1 MQHYPPSNGTAVIVD
16 MHGTGDE
23 GEGDVVPE
31 MMMTKTPGVCNGS
44 LVCRS
49 LATSRNTFGL
59 CRTLGVPSVWL
70 VVCRAFAVDVL

>member
-31 MMMTKTPGVCNGS
+31 MMMTKNHQ
-44 LVCRS
+44 
-49 LATSRNTFGL
+49 NKKNH
-59 CRTLGVPSVWL
+59 SVL
-70 VVCRAFAVDVL
+70 IPKDLPAIQITQVTHRQPI